1 MCFWQYAELWYSPL
15 MKMHHQTVHI
25 TLSKQDLCPGFS
37 KKEKNLSKIEKG
49 LETKGKDRKC
59 NLLKF

>member
-1 MCFWQYAELWYSPL
+1 
-15 MKMHHQTVHI
+15 MKMHHQTAHI

-37 KKEKNLSKIEKG
+37 KKEKDLSKIEKR
-49 LETKGKDRKC
+49 LETKGKDRKY

>member
-1 MCFWQYAELWYSPL
+1 
-15 MKMHHQTVHI
+15 MHHQTAHI

-37 KKEKNLSKIEKG
+37 KKEKDLSKIEKR
-49 LETKGKDRKC
+49 LETKGKDRKY